1 MYKNKTGQR
10 AGNKRSTC
18 NIRRI
23 GTHDRTRWPAAF
35 GTWTALLRRIRGM
48 VACFA
53 ALALAG
59 CTNLSS
65 PPSGSSL
72 AGYYGPGTPELT
84 IDHQSSDQPV
94 LYPVL
99 YGTNR
104 KPVYGPSNKVP
115 ATYAGERDRKLHY
128 GRVFVSIPKHHRI
141 GSQGSWWGTMT
152 GTDPFLR
159 IERIDEMADRDA
171 FLALARRAL
180 GSVTG
185 PQDGYVVVYV
195 HGYNNSFDDAAI
207 RAAQLGADLDIP
219 PNHMMLFSW
228 PALHDVLKY
237 TIDEA
242 TIDASEIFLRQFL
255 IDVAAHVAQGRKIHL
270 IAHSMGNRAL
280 LRVVDALA
288 TDPATSSIKFGQIIL
303 AAADVDRE
311 LFGTLGG
318 SYVKSSDRTTVYL
331 SPYDFAVG
339 LSSNVVHDYPRV
351 GCGDKPQVDVPGIA
365 NVVSTLPD
373 DFPSHGYFGDTSLI
387 LADVK
392 NLLLRNT
399 PARSS
404 AGWARFPT
412 YWQVGNAPVASR
424 VFCTT
429 RNTLTISP

>member
-1 MYKNKTGQR
+1 MRGLI
-10 AGNKRSTC
+10 AG
-18 NIRRI
+18 
-23 GTHDRTRWPAAF
+23 
-35 GTWTALLRRIRGM
+35 
-48 VACFA
+48 FA

-59 CTNLSS
+59 CATLPA
-65 PPSGSSL
+65 PPSGNNL
-72 AGYYGPGTPELT
+72 AGYYGSGTPELT
-84 IDHQSSDQPV
+84 IDNQSSQQPA

-104 KPVYGPSNKVP
+104 KPVYGPANKVP
-115 ATYAGERDRKLHY
+115 TTYSGERDRELHY

-152 GTDPFLR
+152 GTDPLLK
-159 IERIDEMADRDA
+159 IEKIDEMADRDA
-171 FLALARRAL
+171 FLSLARRAL
-180 GSVTG
+180 GPVTG

-195 HGYNNSFDDAAI
+195 HGYNNPFDDAAI
-207 RAAQLGADLDIP
+207 RAAQLGADLDVP

-228 PALHDVLKY
+228 PALHDPLKY
-237 TIDEA
+237 TVDEA
-242 TIDASEIFLRQFL
+242 TVDASEIFLRQFL
-255 IDVAAHVAQGRKIHL
+255 IDIAARVAQGRKIHL

-280 LRVVDALA
+280 LRVVHALA

-311 LFGTLGG
+311 LFGALGD

-351 GCGDKPQVDVPGIA
+351 GCGDKPQVVVPGIA

-387 LADVK
+387 LADIK

-399 PARSS
+399 PARSGT
-404 AGWARFPT
+404 GWARFPT

-424 VFCTT
+424 VVCTT
-429 RNTLTISP
+429 RNTLTVSP